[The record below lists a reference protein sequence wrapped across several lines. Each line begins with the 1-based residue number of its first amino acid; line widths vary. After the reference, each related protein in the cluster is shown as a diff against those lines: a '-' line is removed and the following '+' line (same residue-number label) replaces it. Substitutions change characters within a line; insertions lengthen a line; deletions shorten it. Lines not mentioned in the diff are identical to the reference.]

1 MGFYKSNE
9 PTDSAKAL
17 KEDRF

>member
-1 MGFYKSNE
+1 MTK
-9 PTDSAKAL
+9 PTAL